1 MKFISFR
8 KTVLRRIA
16 VAVIL
21 AFMLIITLPTEAFFL
36 KTPPGV
42 LALLALASIFFPWR
56 RIRMN
61 DLFVVVPIFFLTI
74 FVATI
79 RIQFGKKY
87 LIPLYAF
94 LYIIVTSPRFL
105 TGIMPFI
112 RMLRAVKDRRIP
124 LLQAWRL
131 I

>member
-94 LYIIVTSPRFL
+94 L
-105 TGIMPFI
+105 
-112 RMLRAVKDRRIP
+112 
-124 LLQAWRL
+124 
-131 I
+131 